1 MCFTLL
7 RASYIVCK
15 NGVSMNICKALVNV
29 LIIKSHHKKISSF
42 RHNKKKNREEIFLD
56 IKRQM
61 EKFTGNL
68 CFYNI
73 IKDIKKTRRS

>member
-29 LIIKSHHKKISSF
+29 LIIESHHKKISSF
-42 RHNKKKNREEIFLD
+42 RHNKKKQRRNIFRHKKADEKIHWKFVFLQHH
-56 IKRQM
+56 KRH
-61 EKFTGNL
+61 
-68 CFYNI
+68 
-73 IKDIKKTRRS
+73 KKTRRS